1 MTKYEIAEKIR
12 ALLDMDLSDMI
23 DAALE
28 LADQL
33 EDEDDEDE

>member
-1 MTKYEIAEKIR
+1 MTKHEIAEKIR
-12 ALLDMDLSDMI
+12 SLLDMDLSDMI